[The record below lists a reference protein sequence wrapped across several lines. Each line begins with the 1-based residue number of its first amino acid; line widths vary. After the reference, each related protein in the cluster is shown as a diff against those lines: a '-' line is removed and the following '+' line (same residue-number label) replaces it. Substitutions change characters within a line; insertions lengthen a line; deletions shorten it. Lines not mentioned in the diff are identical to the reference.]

1 MGTLLWRATGLRGF
15 SRVRA
20 LPEMSK
26 VDSQLLSD
34 SIDKILAF
42 SKGEEVDGEPGKK
55 RNFLET
61 VELQV
66 GSRDGPAG
74 RTSTSAGLR
83 AARGVLL

>member
-1 MGTLLWRATGLRGF
+1 
-15 SRVRA
+15 
-20 LPEMSK
+20 MSK

-42 SKGEEVDGEPGKK
+42 SKGEEVEGEPGKK

-66 GSRDGPAG
+66 GN
-74 RTSTSAGLR
+74 
-83 AARGVLL
+83 LLQRCS